1 MERTILAKPRPFAN
15 DPRAE
20 GQFHK
25 KSSCAGME
33 QQTID
38 DFFVLQSQGCQFV
51 EAEVKATCT

>member
-25 KSSCAGME
+25 KSSCAGTE

-38 DFFVLQSQGCQFV
+38 DLFVLQSQGCQFV
-51 EAEVKATCT
+51 EAE